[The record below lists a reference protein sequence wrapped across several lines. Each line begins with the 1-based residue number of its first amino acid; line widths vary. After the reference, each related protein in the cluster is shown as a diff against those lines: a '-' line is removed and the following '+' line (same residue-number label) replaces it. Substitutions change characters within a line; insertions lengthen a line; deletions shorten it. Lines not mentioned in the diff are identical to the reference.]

1 MYVFGQNIFNIVDQ
15 NDFWQILK
23 HSTKISNR
31 HLNIKT
37 SYCALSRSDIS
48 IDVEKL
54 FELRK
59 DKVTEVCKKYK
70 MNTGKPLS
78 NIFDSILCFSKY
90 QVSE

>member
-1 MYVFGQNIFNIVDQ
+1 M
-15 NDFWQILK
+15 
-23 HSTKISNR
+23 
-31 HLNIKT
+31 
-37 SYCALSRSDIS
+37 SDKS
-48 IDVEKL
+48 IEVEKL

-59 DKVTEVCKKYK
+59 EKVTEVCKKYK